1 MEARRIGLIQRAA
14 AKLKQSEAVPLAGSS
29 LDGADS
35 FDTRDAENGA
45 AAGKRHQRPAKS
57 SPPNVAIDRNRLND
71 AGVALP
77 SADRSRLAEE
87 FRIIKHR
94 VLEIARRQAVEK
106 SSGHSARLIL
116 VTSARPLEGK
126 TFVAANL
133 ALAIAFEHDYR
144 VLAMDC
150 DSARQSLGEMLGVPA
165 KSGLGDLLNG
175 DMTDLSEILFHT
187 DVPNLTVVPFG
198 HRYANMPEML
208 SSNRMKALLEE
219 IAQRYSDRFVVID
232 APPCLAASEPS
243 ILAPLVGQIVVVVEA
258 NKTQRQEIEE
268 SLRLISACPVISL
281 ILNKTDGSS
290 PDQFGSYS
298 YF

>member
-1 MEARRIGLIQRAA
+1 MEGRRIGLIQRAA
-14 AKLKQSEAVPLAGSS
+14 AKLKQSEAAALPLA
-29 LDGADS
+29 DGANS
-35 FDTRDAENGA
+35 NGVLGAEKGGA
-45 AAGKRHQRPAKS
+45 ADKKRQRAVAPH
-57 SPPNVAIDRNRLND
+57 PPDVAIDRNRLID

-94 VLEIARRQAVEK
+94 VLEIARRQAAENN
-106 SSGHSARLIL
+106 SGRSARLIL

-133 ALAIAFEHDYR
+133 ALAIALEHDYR

-175 DMTDLSEILFHT
+175 DMTDLSEVLFHT

-219 IAQRYSDRFVVID
+219 IALRYSDRFIVID
-232 APPCLAASEPS
+232 APPCLAASEPA
-243 ILAPLVGQIVVVVEA
+243 ILAPLVGQVVVVVEA

-268 SLRLISACPVISL
+268 SLRLVSACPVISL
-281 ILNKTDGSS
+281 ILNKTDGDS
-290 PDQFGSYS
+290 PDQFGSYGG